1 MKFRVNVLTSLAALG
16 IALAHAPAAR
26 AGDAAA
32 AAAGAFIGS
41 VLGNAVTQPRQTERV
56 IIREQ
61 PRTVVRTVRE
71 PRPAPVVNTYEREQ
85 NRQAQVALNHFGFPA
100 GSPDGVMGRNSR
112 AAAAQY
118 QAFMGAPATGYL
130 SDYERS
136 QLITAYNRALVGGPQ
151 NQQIMAAYGQGMR
164 GLLLGYRDEQMGAP
178 MPGAGAPPMMAAA
191 PMAPA
196 ATVAAAAI
204 AAGPS
209 PVPAP
214 APAPV
219 PAPAPQLDPITI
231 AVADEPV
238 AAGLPSFLAAAPEAS
253 MAGACNRVSLVTSTN
268 GGFVTLASL
277 KDPGVALQEQFCL
290 ARTYAIEDG
299 DDLAAKVQGVSA
311 ADIQS
316 KCEAFAPAMRPYI
329 AMLSSE
335 PAADVLDAVRG
346 FIIKSGAA
354 PTAIIGNARICLGVG
369 YRTDN
374 AELAL
379 GSALMLDA
387 AGEAAYGEHVGHH
400 LMQGFGAPR
409 RADRGADWMDEA
421 VVAMQDGATQV
432 VAPGAPERVA
442 LLRRS
447 LDMATG
453 KPVDALT
460 DVAAP
465 VATLPSF
472 QMPAA
477 PASSN

>member
-16 IALAHAPAAR
+16 IALTNAPAAR

-100 GSPDGVMGRNSR
+100 GSPDGVMGQNSR
-112 AAAAQY
+112 NAAAQY
-118 QAFMGAPATGYL
+118 QAYMGTPASGYL

-151 NQQIMAAYGQGMR
+151 NQQIMAAYGQGIR
-164 GLLLGYRDEQMGAP
+164 GLLLGYRDEQMGMP
-178 MPGAGAPPMMAAA
+178 MPGAGAPPVMAAA

-204 AAGPS
+204 AAAPS
-209 PVPAP
+209 P

-219 PAPAPQLDPITI
+219 PAQAPAPQLGPITV
-231 AVADEPV
+231 AVADEPA
-238 AAGLPSFLAAAPEAS
+238 AAGLPTFLAAAPEAS

-311 ADIQS
+311 AEIQS

-335 PAADVLDAVRG
+335 PAPEVLDEVRG
-346 FIIKSGAA
+346 FIIKTGAA
-354 PTAIIGNARICLGVG
+354 PTAILGNARICLGVG

-379 GSALMLDA
+379 GAALMLDA

-400 LMQGFGAPR
+400 LMQGYGAPR

-421 VVAMQDGATQV
+421 VVAMQGGATQV

-447 LDMATG
+447 LDMTTG
-453 KPVDALT
+453 KPAETLT
-460 DVAAP
+460 DAAAP
-465 VATLPSF
+465 GGALPSF

>member
-1 MKFRVNVLTSLAALG
+1 MKFRVNVITSLAALG
-16 IALAHAPAAR
+16 IALTNAPVAR

-136 QLITAYNRALVGGPQ
+136 QLIAAYNRALVGGPQ

-164 GLLLGYRDEQMGAP
+164 GLLLGYRDEQMGVP
-178 MPGAGAPPMMAAA
+178 MPGAGAPPMMAAV

-204 AAGPS
+204 AAA
-209 PVPAP
+209 PAP

-219 PAPAPQLDPITI
+219 PAPVPQLDPITI
-231 AVADEPV
+231 AVADEPA

-311 ADIQS
+311 AEIQS
-316 KCEAFAPAMRPYI
+316 KCEAFAPAMRPYV

-335 PAADVLDAVRG
+335 PAPEVLDAVRG

-354 PTAIIGNARICLGVG
+354 PAAIIGNARICLGVG

-379 GSALMLDA
+379 GSALLLDA

-421 VVAMQDGATQV
+421 VAAMQGGATQV

-453 KPVDALT
+453 KPADALT
-460 DVAAP
+460 DAAAP

-472 QMPAA
+472 QMPTA

>member
-1 MKFRVNVLTSLAALG
+1 MKFRVNVITSLAALG
-16 IALAHAPAAR
+16 IALTHAPVAR

-136 QLITAYNRALVGGPQ
+136 QLIAAYNRALVGGPQ

-164 GLLLGYRDEQMGAP
+164 GLLLGYRDEQMGVP
-178 MPGAGAPPMMAAA
+178 MPGAGAPPMMAAV

-204 AAGPS
+204 AA
-209 PVPAP
+209 AP

-219 PAPAPQLDPITI
+219 PAPVPQLDPITI
-231 AVADEPV
+231 AVADEPA

-311 ADIQS
+311 AEIQS
-316 KCEAFAPAMRPYI
+316 KCEAFAPAMRPYV

-335 PAADVLDAVRG
+335 PAPEVLDAVRG

-354 PTAIIGNARICLGVG
+354 PAAIIGNARICLGVG

-379 GSALMLDA
+379 GSALLLDA

-421 VVAMQDGATQV
+421 VAAMQGGATQV

-453 KPVDALT
+453 KPADALT
-460 DVAAP
+460 DAAAP

-472 QMPAA
+472 QMPTA

>member
-1 MKFRVNVLTSLAALG
+1 MKFRVNVITSLAALG
-16 IALAHAPAAR
+16 IALTHAPVAR

-136 QLITAYNRALVGGPQ
+136 QLIAAYNRALVGGPQ

-164 GLLLGYRDEQMGAP
+164 GLLLGYRDEQMGVP
-178 MPGAGAPPMMAAA
+178 MPGAGAPPMMAAV

-204 AAGPS
+204 AA
-209 PVPAP
+209 

-219 PAPAPQLDPITI
+219 PAPVPQLDPITI
-231 AVADEPV
+231 AVADEPA

-311 ADIQS
+311 AEIQS
-316 KCEAFAPAMRPYI
+316 KCEAFAPAMRPYV

-335 PAADVLDAVRG
+335 PAPEVLDAVRG

-379 GSALMLDA
+379 GSALLLDA

-421 VVAMQDGATQV
+421 VAAMQGGATQV

-453 KPVDALT
+453 KPADALT
-460 DVAAP
+460 DAAAP